1 MSGHW
6 PPEWEEPEDEFP
18 GQAEQ
23 LDPAVE
29 AQLSEVSAYL
39 SSVPVPDL
47 PEAFE
52 TRIYAALAAEAATR
66 EVTATRVDHAAPADA
81 SRTLGSKGVR
91 ARLRRRQ
98 GGGGPRRDYRSR
110 STLVTLSLVV
120 CVVFAALGFALS
132 QGSSPTYSS
141 APPVA
146 GGPAA
151 AGSSGQ
157 VNAPLPSVTAASAG
171 SGHEPRA
178 TTLAPAGAGTG
189 TGTSSGK
196 TSVSSS
202 SATAPAPSASSS
214 SASAAASASASS
226 SSASAP
232 APSPTPAPT
241 RSAPAPTIPVPSP
254 TASVSFVVTASG
266 TKYEAATLAAQV
278 QARLNAGGGAGNS
291 PTATLQGCVSSVT
304 GGQSP
309 RLVDLATY
317 QGSAAYIIATSS
329 QAWVVGTGCTAS
341 DTELVT
347 SVSLAD

>member
-189 TGTSSGK
+189 TSSGK